1 MKSSE
6 FKNIFKEL
14 NKRNIAIIGHMG
26 SGKSIVGKMLAK
38 QLGFQHLDSDKE
50 IVKLTNKSINQIFE
64 EKGEKYFRGV
74 EKKIS
79 LSLIE
84 KENVVISLGGGAIL
98 KKLTRLKLKKR
109 SITVFLNT
117 NLKILE
123 TRLKKSFKR
132 PLLKNVDIKR
142 KIKELDFDRRKYY
155 LQADIII
162 QNIDTPSD
170 ACKNFIKEFLKFH
183 EKTNSNKNKK

>member
-38 QLGFQHLDSDKE
+38 QLDFQHIDSDQE
-50 IVKLTNKSINQIFE
+50 IVKLTDKSINQIFE
-64 EKGEKYFRGV
+64 EKGEQYFRDV
-74 EKKIS
+74 ETKI
-79 LSLIE
+79 LLRLIE
-84 KENVVISLGGGAIL
+84 KKNVVISLGGGAIL
-98 KKLTRLKLKKR
+98 EKLIRLKLKKR
-109 SITVFLNT
+109 SITLFLNT
-117 NLKILE
+117 SLKTLE
-123 TRLKKSFKR
+123 KRLKKSFKR

-155 LQADIII
+155 LQADIKI

-183 EKTNSNKNKK
+183 EKTNSNKN